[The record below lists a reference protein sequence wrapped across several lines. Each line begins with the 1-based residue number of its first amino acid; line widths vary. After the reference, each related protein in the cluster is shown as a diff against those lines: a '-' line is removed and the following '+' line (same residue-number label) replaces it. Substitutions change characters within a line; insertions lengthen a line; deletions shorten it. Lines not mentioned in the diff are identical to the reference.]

1 MKLAFSFLVVFILA
15 ASSALAAEPSA
26 SLAQILEQQRGIR
39 SALDAGTLGDLTPR
53 QANAIRKAQTEVF
66 ALTDGKAELDALSME
81 QKIQLEN
88 ALQRIRAEM
97 KGTRQASAE
106 QEVCWRE
113 PKIGSAVKVTRCATQ
128 AERDRLREDARTD
141 LARPRICPDC
151 LADDLRTFDN
161 NSER

>member
-66 ALTDGKAELDALSME
+66 ALTDGKSDLGALSLDE
-81 QKIQLEN
+81 KVRLDN
-88 ALQRIRAEM
+88 ALERINAEM
-97 KGTRQASAE
+97 KGTRLG
-106 QEVCWRE
+106 QEEKDVCWRE
-113 PKIGSAVKVTRCATQ
+113 RKTGSTTKVTRCGTQ
-128 AERDRLREDARTD
+128 EERDRMRESARTY
-141 LARPRICPDC
+141 LETPRICPDC
-151 LADDLRTFDN
+151 
-161 NSER
+161 SE

>member
-1 MKLAFSFLVVFILA
+1 MKLAFSFLLVFILG

-66 ALTDGKAELDALSME
+66 ALTDGKAGLDALSME

-88 ALQRIRAEM
+88 ALQRIKAEM

-113 PKIGSAVKVTRCATQ
+113 PKIGSTVKVTRCATQ

-151 LADDLRTFDN
+151 LADDLRTFGN